1 MRKRWPT
8 MVASL
13 VLALA
18 PVAQTLASTVEFGD
32 NPSRTHYNGISDPQV
47 WNRAANLKS
56 FTFNGQSLPM
66 GGGNGTAMG
75 QGTQLY
81 FPVSAPGDSP
91 TGTGYLTAWSLG
103 SGQPKQA
110 WGNYVMGVSNSSPL
124 ILSNGDVYLAAGGT
138 LYGFQPGGLTIA
150 NVSKNIYAA
159 NYIYQN
165 QVVSYPLYAGG
176 LIWVSSQ
183 NGYLYAINPA
193 TLQKV
198 YKVPIGSRMDGSP
211 TLVQGAGGHSYIAVG
226 TASAPKNQ
234 GGTGVA
240 GQLYLVSMQGTI
252 VSHINNPSGTGAAIA
267 SAPVYTGGGVAWND
281 ISGNVFW
288 AQISGG
294 KFTNVR
300 KWTTNQ
306 SGLVTNEEP
315 GYYGGY
321 LVLPQTISDKTEVVN
336 INAAGSSIQYFTNSD
351 GANNVGSP
359 EISKNW
365 VYVPDAQGNVNA
377 FPVSSLGTP
386 GAATD
391 NIAFAMGSSSSN
403 LTNADE
409 QMLPAANGQTLPT
422 LAYETSKGLQIWQN
436 TPPASVTLSGSDV
449 TTGAPA
455 ESGVIHAAVGDQ
467 IQLDA
472 RGSNLPVG
480 DSVVVTQTPTT
491 TPGTLTSQ
499 GQSGQNQVTSPSMS
513 SFNPSYEFMPTAQ
526 SGTAQ
531 QVNYVATIVN
541 SAGQTIGSLS
551 QALTVIWAAPATLSL
566 SVTPTTSQTTGQ
578 PFTLTANT
586 TNANG
591 DHVVFAQSGTLIN
604 NGGSGTLSGNFE
616 SNVRTISYSAQTTAS
631 YQYQPTATSS
641 QAGSETVTAALLNS
655 SNQPVTNA
663 SGQAITK
670 SVSVTWTAPV
680 TSTQSITLAVT
691 PTTSQTVG
699 NSFTLTA
706 TAHNITS
713 GEVIQI
719 AEASAPTP
727 GTLGGGT
734 YVQWVSPGNYA
745 SYQFHTTAVS
755 STAQT
760 VSYQASIY
768 PTSGPL
774 IPSNTV
780 SATWTAQQT
789 APTIAL
795 TASNTAPT
803 VGQPVQL
810 TATGTNLPS
819 GAMIYIH
826 DLSGADTLGGANVQK
841 STSNPFAAL
850 ATSGIAQTV
859 TYHAAIFYQ
868 GGYIDSNTV
877 SVTWASS
884 PPPPTSATLTLT
896 AQANALPN
904 TQDLDHLIATGT
916 GLTANVQIVI
926 TQDNTTGGNTFNFQ
940 GQTNASGQYY
950 VIGSGSTLGPIQIN
964 DVSNASPYT
973 ATYTAQAINP
983 STGRVEATSQNVN
996 VTWQNQVY
1004 VAPPTITVTMTPPS
1018 QQVGAFV
1025 TGTVVAKNVPYGYPV
1040 TVWAQPPLPSGGYQ
1054 PWWETNPNNQLD
1066 PIPVFSGTQRGVNGN
1081 FSATFSTTEQL
1092 ASTTPY
1098 LYQGMVQNPTSSNAP
1113 PANVVAYAAPVYVT
1127 WTAPAP
1133 SVTLSPNT
1141 QTLVVGQTGNFGID
1155 MQNIPPGDTVEV
1167 QNNAGQLVAESVPV
1181 GFSYPDYN
1189 VSGGTYQLF
1198 GVNAAPLYTSG
1209 SVGIP
1214 VSPLSIPGFT
1224 QLTATVVD
1232 SAGTVATSNT
1242 ITITWVAP
1250 TISLSASQTALS
1262 AGQTSTLTATGLGLP
1277 NGDYVEIW
1285 ATTANGDTTAANA
1298 TIGAVPATSTYNQTG
1313 SIETFSLTQP
1323 NSTALPFAVQ
1333 ATSNTPQQVQYQ
1345 AAIVKP
1351 DQFLYFGT
1359 NNGGYTDEIYG
1370 PLVIATS
1377 NPVTVTWGPPTVT
1390 LTASPKALTQGQA
1403 STLTATASILPSG
1416 DQIVIRDVGQDNT
1429 LSGANTATSNS
1440 ASFQTSAVSNA
1451 ILSDS
1456 YVATIVSN
1464 TGQTVATS
1472 SAVSVTWASQCPAP
1486 PGLTVQSNQGQ
1497 GATIAV
1503 SDPSGDTL
1511 HLTATGGTLSQTTV
1525 TGTTTV
1531 QLTAASGATGA
1542 TVTATD
1548 ATNSG
1553 CPTASASVTW
1563 TSWPKPGTPM
1573 TFQISDLLADPGTP
1587 TNLWTPT
1594 NKGAT
1599 QSNHNGSTDGS
1610 TIAGGPPLP
1619 TYGNPAAH
1627 PAVYVRPDSGFGF
1640 RALWTGPLDQ
1650 APTKATA
1657 TFTMTNPDGNWRTW
1671 TVTGIVA
1678 TATVQD
1684 GANGSLS
1691 EYTFF
1696 WTPLPKYTTRKQVND
1711 WWNLEL
1717 ASWSLTGNPHATI
1730 SVTVTFYNGLGPN
1743 GGNGTWTWT
1752 DPDIAQT
1759 LGYPLWYF
1767 IHQVPNQPIQPG
1779 AKVYHL
1785 TTPSAPSGTAT
1796 GNALPAQPAPTN
1808 SSNGT
1813 VIYPSSSYQSPYP
1826 PP

>member
-1 MRKRWPT
+1 MRKRWLT
-8 MVASL
+8 MIASL

-18 PVAQTLASTVEFGD
+18 PVAQSLASTVEFGD

-47 WNRAANLKS
+47 WNQAANLKS
-56 FTFNGQSLPM
+56 FTFNGQTPPM

-75 QGTQLY
+75 AGSTLY
-81 FPVSAPGDSP
+81 FPVSAPGDSA
-91 TGTGYLTAWSLG
+91 TGVGYLTAWSLG
-103 SGQPKQA
+103 SGPPKQA
-110 WGNYVMGVSNSSPL
+110 WANYIMGVSNSSPL
-124 ILSNGDVYLAAGGT
+124 ILSNGDIYLAAAGT
-138 LYGFQPGGLTIA
+138 LYGFQPGGTPVA
-150 NVSKNIYAA
+150 GVVSKNIFAA

-165 QVVSYPLYAGG
+165 QVVSYPLYANG

-183 NGYLYAINPA
+183 NGYLYAINPT

-211 TLVQGAGGHSYIAVG
+211 TLVYGANNTQYIAVG
-226 TASAPKNQ
+226 TALAPKNQ

-240 GQLYLVSMQGTI
+240 GQLFLVSMGGQI

-267 SAPVYTGGGVAWND
+267 SAPIYTGGGVAWND

-294 KFTNVR
+294 QFTNVR
-300 KWTTNQ
+300 KWTTKQ

-336 INAAGSSIQYFTNSD
+336 INTPGSPIQYFTNSD

-359 EISKNW
+359 EISANW

-377 FPVSSLGTP
+377 FPVSSLGNP
-386 GAATD
+386 SAATD
-391 NIAFAMGSSSSN
+391 NLAFAMGFSSSN

-422 LAYETSKGLQIWQN
+422 LAYETSAGLQIWQN

-449 TTGAPA
+449 ATGAPA
-455 ESGVIHAAVGDQ
+455 QSGVIQAAVGDQ

-472 RGSNLPVG
+472 RGTNLPIG

-491 TPGTLTSQ
+491 SPGTLTSQ

-526 SGTAQ
+526 SSTAQ

-541 SAGQTIGSLS
+541 AKGQTVGSLS

-566 SVTPTTSQTTGQ
+566 TVTPTTSQTTGKT
-578 PFTLTANT
+578 FALTAGT
-586 TNANG
+586 TNAAG
-591 DHVVFAQSGTLIN
+591 DFVAFTQSGSLTN
-604 NGGSGTLSGNFE
+604 NGGSGTLSGNFQ
-616 SNVRTISYSAQTTAS
+616 SNVSSVSYPAQTSSS
-631 YQYQPTATSS
+631 YQYSPTATSS
-641 QAGSETVTAALLNS
+641 QAGSETVTAELFDAQGN
-655 SNQPVTNA
+655 PVTNA
-663 SGQAITK
+663 NGQPVEA
-670 SVSVTWTAPV
+670 SVNVTWTAPV
-680 TSTQSITLAVT
+680 TATQSITLAVT

-699 NSFTLTA
+699 SSFTLTA

-734 YVQWVSPGNYA
+734 YVQWISPGNYA
-745 SYQFHTTAVS
+745 SYAFRTKATS
-755 STAQT
+755 SVAQT

-768 PTSGPL
+768 PVSGPL
-774 IPSNTV
+774 INSNTV

-789 APTIAL
+789 APTLTL

-803 VGQPVQL
+803 AGQTVQL
-810 TATGTNLPS
+810 TATGANLPS
-819 GAMIYIH
+819 GATIYIH
-826 DLSGADTLGGANVQK
+826 DLSGANTLSGTNVQ
-841 STSNPFAAL
+841 SGTSNPFTAL

-859 TYHAAIFYQ
+859 QYHAAIFYQ
-868 GGYIDSNTV
+868 GGYIDSGTV
-877 SVTWASS
+877 SVTWGSSSS
-884 PPPPTSATLTLT
+884 PPPTAGTLTLS
-896 AQANALPN
+896 AQANAEPN
-904 TQDLDHLIATGT
+904 TQDSDHLIATGT
-916 GLTANVQIVI
+916 GLTTNVQIVI

-940 GQTNASGQYY
+940 GQTNSSGQYY

-973 ATYTAQAINP
+973 ATYSAQAINP
-983 STGRVEATSQNVN
+983 TTGQVEATAQTVN

-1004 VAPPTITVTMTPPS
+1004 TKPISITVTMTPSS

-1025 TGTVVAKNVPYGYPV
+1025 TGAVVAKNVPYGYPV
-1040 TVWAQPPLPSGGYQ
+1040 TVWAQPPLSSGGYQ
-1054 PWWETNPNNQLD
+1054 PWWETNPNYQLN
-1066 PIPVFSGTQRGVNGN
+1066 PIPVFSGTQRGVTGN

-1098 LYQGMVQNPTSSNAP
+1098 LYQGMVQNPNSSNAP

-1133 SVTLSPNT
+1133 IVSLSPNA
-1141 QTLVVGQTGNFGID
+1141 QTLVVGQVGNYSLNL
-1155 MQNIPPGDTVEV
+1155 QNIPPGDTVEV
-1167 QNNAGQLVAESVPV
+1167 QNAAGQLVAESDPV
-1181 GFSYPDYN
+1181 GFSYPDY
-1189 VSGGTYQLF
+1189 VTSDGTLQLF
-1198 GVNAAPLYTSG
+1198 GINSSPLYTTG
-1209 SVGIP
+1209 PVGLSVP
-1214 VSPLSIPGFT
+1214 ASVIPGFA
-1224 QLTATVVD
+1224 QLTATVVN

-1250 TISLSASQTALS
+1250 TISLSASLTALS
-1262 AGQTSTLTATGLGLP
+1262 AGQTSTLTATGLGVP
-1277 NGDYVEIW
+1277 AGDYVEIW
-1285 ATTANGDTTAANA
+1285 ATAANGNPTAAYA
-1298 TIGAVPATSTYNQTG
+1298 TIGTVAATGTYNQTG
-1313 SIETFSLTQP
+1313 STETFSLTQP
-1323 NSTALPFAVQ
+1323 NSTALPFAVK
-1333 ATSNTPQQVQYQ
+1333 ATSNTPQQVSYT

-1359 NNGGYTDEIYG
+1359 NNGGYTDSIYG
-1370 PLVIATS
+1370 PKTIATS
-1377 NPVTVTWGPPTVT
+1377 NSVTVTWGAPTVI
-1390 LTASPKALTQGQA
+1390 LTATPTLLEQGQS
-1403 STLTATASILPSG
+1403 STLTATASVLPPG
-1416 DQIVIRDVGQDNT
+1416 DQVVIRDVGQDNT
-1429 LSGANTATSNS
+1429 LSGANTASSNN
-1440 ASFQTSAVSNA
+1440 ASFQTNAVSNS
-1451 ILSDS
+1451 IVTDS
-1456 YVATIVSN
+1456 YVATIVNS
-1464 TGQTVATS
+1464 TGQAVATS

-1486 PGLTVQSNQGQ
+1486 PGLTVQNNQGQ

-1511 HLTATGGTLSQTTV
+1511 NLSATGGTLSQTTV

-1531 QLTAASGATGA
+1531 QLAAASGATGA

-1553 CPTASASVTW
+1553 CPTASTSVTW
-1563 TSWPKPGTPM
+1563 TAWPQPGTPM
-1573 TFQISDLLADPGTP
+1573 TFQITDMLGDPGTP
-1587 TNLWTPT
+1587 SDLWTPT
-1594 NKGAT
+1594 NKTAS

-1610 TIAGGPPLP
+1610 TVGGGPPLP
-1619 TYGNPAAH
+1619 TYGNPSAH
-1627 PAVYVRPDSGFGF
+1627 PAVYVRPDAGFGF
-1640 RALWTGPLDQ
+1640 RALWTGPQDQ

-1657 TFTMTNPDGNWRTW
+1657 TYTMTNPDGNWRTW
-1671 TVTGIVA
+1671 TVTGSVA
-1678 TATVQD
+1678 TATVQV

-1696 WTPLPKYTTRKQVND
+1696 WTPLPKYTTRKQIND

-1717 ASWSLTGNPHATI
+1717 AAWSLTGNPHATI
-1730 SVTVTFYNGLGPN
+1730 SVTVTFYNGVVSPSGAV
-1743 GGNGTWTWT
+1743 TWTWT
-1752 DPDIAQT
+1752 DPDMAQT

-1779 AKVYHL
+1779 AKIYHL
-1785 TTPSAPSGTAT
+1785 TTPGGTAT
-1796 GNALPAQPAPTN
+1796 GNILPPQGMPTGGGPLYTPGNTGNVANPYPAP
-1808 SSNGT
+1808 
-1813 VIYPSSSYQSPYP
+1813 
-1826 PP
+1826 